1 MVDYLIDRGEDV
13 PATPEEVQEAG
24 CHDGDLGKMLPETH
38 TELTRLNDRLT
49 IIAHQIL
56 FLSLTEEEEIQLLKE
71 FMLKVDKYWSVIF
84 PAVQDNESIIM
95 NLYDTL
101 DGYLGY

>member
-1 MVDYLIDRGEDV
+1 M
-13 PATPEEVQEAG
+13 
-24 CHDGDLGKMLPETH
+24 HPETH

-84 PAVQDNESIIM
+84 PMVQDNESIIM
-95 NLYDTL
+95 YLYDTL
-101 DGYLGY
+101 DDYLGY